1 LPLGKRISIK
11 AKNLGPF
18 RLLPWP
24 SRWHQYP
31 N

>member
-1 LPLGKRISIK
+1 MIDLF

-18 RLLPWP
+18 RI
-24 SRWHQYP
+24 Q